1 MLLNIVYE
9 GVIAVIKQISVFL
22 QNEKGRLEK
31 LINILSENDLN
42 IRALSIADTEEF
54 GVLRLIV
61 NDPEKAK
68 KVLNENGF
76 RVSETEVIAVE
87 VPDVTGG
94 LAGAL
99 NKLTEKD
106 INIEYMYAFLAKKSD
121 FANVIFR
128 VEDITRAEKVLVEAG
143 IKVVK
148 EEDVY
153 F

>member
-1 MLLNIVYE
+1 MFM
-9 GVIAVIKQISVFL
+9 IKQISVFL

-31 LINILSENDLN
+31 LINILSENHLN

-68 KVLNENGF
+68 NVLSENGF

-128 VEDITRAEKVLVEAG
+128 VEDIERAEKVLADAG
-143 IKVVK
+143 IKVV
-148 EEDVY
+148 EEDSVY
-153 F
+153 L

>member
-1 MLLNIVYE
+1 M
-9 GVIAVIKQISVFL
+9 IKQISVFL

-31 LINILSENDLN
+31 LIYILSENDLN

-61 NDPEKAK
+61 NDPDKAK
-68 KVLNENGF
+68 NVLNEKGF

-87 VPDVTGG
+87 VPDVPGG

-99 NKLTEKD
+99 HKLTEKG
-106 INIEYMYAFLAKKSD
+106 INIDYMYAFLTKKSD

-128 VEDITRAEKVLVEAG
+128 VEDTQKAEEVLNAAGVKVLGGES
-143 IKVVK
+143 
-148 EEDVY
+148 VY
-153 F
+153 M